1 MLHQSGRSPRLHPRF
16 SVYRLFPV
24 VLVVALL
31 SGLGP
36 SAADTIRLAAQKT
49 GTLAWELDVIRA
61 HGLDHAHAV
70 TIEVNELASPEAG
83 KIALRG
89 GSADLVVSDWL
100 WVSRERSLGA
110 TLAFYPYSS
119 ALGAVMAPKE
129 APITALTDL
138 KGRTLGVAGGAID
151 KSWLLLQ
158 AAMKQRGLDLARAA
172 NIVYGT
178 PALLAQKAIQGELD
192 ATLNY
197 WNFCAALEAKGFRR
211 VVGIDDVLPAL
222 GVKGRPALVGYV
234 FDARWAAAHAQ
245 ALAGFV
251 AAGREAQ
258 EILAR
263 SDAEWQRIAGLVG
276 ARDPATLKI
285 YRDRYR
291 DGIPRRPIADEAAD
305 ARTLYHVLA
314 GVGGS
319 ALVGPAPDLD
329 GDTFYTAISGP

>member
-1 MLHQSGRSPRLHPRF
+1 M
-16 SVYRLFPV
+16 YRLFPV
-24 VLVVALL
+24 VLVLALL

-61 HGLDHAHAV
+61 HGLDQAHAV

-119 ALGAVMAPKE
+119 ALGAVMAPRDT
-129 APITALTDL
+129 PITALTDL

-151 KSWLLLQ
+151 KSWLLLR

-172 NIVYGT
+172 NVVYGT

-197 WNFCAALEAKGFRR
+197 WNFCATLEAKGFRR
-211 VVGIDDVLPAL
+211 VAGIDEVLPTL
-222 GVKGRPALVGYV
+222 GVKGRPALLGYV
-234 FDARWAAAHAQ
+234 FDARWAAAHAKT
-245 ALAGFV
+245 LAGFV

-276 ARDPATLKI
+276 AGDPATLKI

-314 GVGGS
+314 DVGGS
-319 ALVGPAPDLD
+319 ALVGPAADLD
-329 GDTFYTAISGP
+329 ADTFYTAISGP

>member
-1 MLHQSGRSPRLHPRF
+1 
-16 SVYRLFPV
+16 VYRLIPA

-31 SGLGP
+31 SGFDA
-36 SAADTIRLAAQKT
+36 SAADAIRLTVQKT
-49 GTLAWELDVIRA
+49 GTLAWELDVMRA
-61 HGLDHAHAV
+61 HGLEQAHAV

-89 GSADLVVSDWL
+89 GSADIIVSDWL

-119 ALGAVMAPKE
+119 ALGAVMAP
-129 APITALTDL
+129 ASSPIKTLTDL

-158 AAMKQRGLDLARAA
+158 AAMKRRGLDVARET
-172 NIVYGT
+172 NVVYGT
-178 PALLAQKAIQGELD
+178 PALLAEKAIQGELD

-211 VVGIDDVLPAL
+211 VAAMDDVLPAL
-222 GVKGRPALVGYV
+222 GVKGRPAMVGYV
-234 FDARWAAAHAQ
+234 FDTRWAAGHADG
-245 ALAGFV
+245 LARFV
-251 AAGREAQ
+251 AAAREAQ
-258 EILAR
+258 DILAR
-263 SDAEWQRIAGLVG
+263 SDAEWERLAGLIG

-291 DGIPRRPIADEAAD
+291 EGIPRRPIADEVAD

-314 GVGGS
+314 AAGGN

-329 GDTFYTAISGP
+329 RDTFYTALSGP

>member
-1 MLHQSGRSPRLHPRF
+1 
-16 SVYRLFPV
+16 VYRLFPV

-31 SGLGP
+31 SGLRP

>member
-1 MLHQSGRSPRLHPRF
+1 
-16 SVYRLFPV
+16 VYRLFPV

-36 SAADTIRLAAQKT
+36 SMADTIRLAAQRT

-61 HGLDHAHAV
+61 HGLDQAHAV

-119 ALGAVMAPKE
+119 ALGAVMAPKD
-129 APITALTDL
+129 APITTPSDL

-158 AAMKQRGLDLARAA
+158 AAMKQRGLDLTRAA

-197 WNFCAALEAKGFRR
+197 WNFCAALEAKGFHR
-211 VVGIDDVLPAL
+211 VVGIEDVLPAL

-234 FDARWAAAHAQ
+234 FDARWAAAHAE

-329 GDTFYTAISGP
+329 GETFYTAISGP

>member
-1 MLHQSGRSPRLHPRF
+1 
-16 SVYRLFPV
+16 VYRLFPV
-24 VLVVALL
+24 VLAVVLL
-31 SGLGP
+31 SGFGP
-36 SAADTIRLAAQKT
+36 AAADTIRLAAQKT

-61 HGLDHAHAV
+61 HGLDQAHGV
-70 TIEVNELASPEAG
+70 TIEVNALASPEAG

-110 TLAFYPYSS
+110 TLSFYPYSS
-119 ALGAVMAPKE
+119 ALGAVMAPNSTS
-129 APITALTDL
+129 ITALTDL

-158 AAMKQRGLDLARAA
+158 VAMKQRGLDLTRAA

-178 PALLAQKAIQGELD
+178 PALLAEKAIQGELD

-211 VVGIDDVLPAL
+211 IAGIDEVLPAL
-222 GVKGRPALVGYV
+222 GVTGRPALVGYV
-234 FDARWAAAHAQ
+234 FDTRWAAAHAG

-276 ARDPATLKI
+276 ARDPATLKV

-305 ARTLYHVLA
+305 ARILYRVLA